1 MNKLMMQVGGVVA
14 AVTIFALLAGVG
26 YLTQIGLT
34 QTFGPSAPA
43 SNAPP
48 RKQPNRNRAYSNWV
62 DSNQPEEEREPIP
75 EGESVWQDYPEE
87 DLDYEPRLPNR
98 PGNFEVL
105 AAVARFLEGQYAV
118 EPDYPDLAFPCW
130 DHAKKYDSVEDFEK
144 YWEKL
149 EAKDRERGEHRTN
162 TLRQYNVELVMMS
175 FVNIAAGSTEL
186 PNFASYGMS
195 QTDLDRFVEM
205 RVAHKERCVLVL
217 VTADLESLQSQKVES
232 ITVKDPLKLFFVRKP
247 DGWKLTCIED

>member
-1 MNKLMMQVGGVVA
+1 MMQVGGVVA

-75 EGESVWQDYPEE
+75 EGEPVWRDYPEE

-105 AAVARFLEGQYAV
+105 ATVARFLEAQYAI
-118 EPDYPDLAFPCW
+118 EPDYPDLAFPFW
-130 DHAKKYDSVEDFEK
+130 DESTKYETKGDWDE
-144 YWEKL
+144 YWEER
-149 EAKDRERGEHRTN
+149 EANDRERGEHRTN
-162 TLRQYNVELVMMS
+162 KLRQHNLELVTLS
-175 FVNIAAGSTEL
+175 FVN
-186 PNFASYGMS
+186 
-195 QTDLDRFVEM
+195 V
-205 RVAHKERCVLVL
+205 VL
-217 VTADLESLQSQKVES
+217 VTADLESLQSEKVES
-232 ITVKDPLKLFFVRKP
+232 VSAKDPLKLFFVKKS
-247 DGWKLTCIED
+247 DGWKLTYYED